1 MSQRRL
7 LFPSIIARVMLV
19 ARRSMGVVVIVALL
33 GWTVNQPMWCQGQ
46 HSRAAVVVPAGAS
59 PAYKPEPSPSRHT
72 CCPRR
77 ESSAVTPEAP
87 ASGTCPHHHTK
98 PSPECCSMSG
108 KDRPGLPAGIL
119 AKPQIVTVA
128 LVPSL
133 EALRVCSQHLELE
146 PFSFGPPSRASSTF
160 TVLRL

>member
-1 MSQRRL
+1 
-7 LFPSIIARVMLV
+7 MLV
-19 ARRSMGVVVIVALL
+19 ARRSMGGGVIVALL

-77 ESSAVTPEAP
+77 ESSAVTHEASV
-87 ASGTCPHHHTK
+87 SGSCPHHHTK

-108 KDRPGLPAGIL
+108 KDRPGLPAGML
-119 AKPQIVTVA
+119 AKAQIVTFA

-133 EALRVCSQHLELE
+133 EAEHVYSQHLELE
-146 PFSFGPPSRASSTF
+146 PFSSGPPSWASSSF